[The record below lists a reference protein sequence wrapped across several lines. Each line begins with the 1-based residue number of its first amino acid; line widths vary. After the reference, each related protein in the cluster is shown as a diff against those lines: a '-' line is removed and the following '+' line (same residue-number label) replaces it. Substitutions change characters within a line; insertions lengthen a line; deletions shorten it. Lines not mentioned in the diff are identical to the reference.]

1 MEKNMLNQMSKLKGK
16 VIDLFIESELTFR
29 EKKPVENL
37 VMKIFLT

>member
-1 MEKNMLNQMSKLKGK
+1 MLNQMSKLKGK
-16 VIDLFIESELTFR
+16 VIVLFIESELTFR